1 MRFRIFSTAAEQ
13 IAAHAARD
21 HPREACGLLL
31 GAGDRIE
38 RAVPAANVAAD
49 PAAAF
54 EIDPALLLRCHRAA
68 RDGGPA
74 LIGWYHSHPNGRATP
89 SSTDAARAL
98 EDGRLWVVATDAGL
112 RAFVAT
118 PGGPIAGRFAA
129 ADLIILPPGADE

>member
-13 IAAHAARD
+13 IAAHAAND

-68 RDGGPA
+68 REGGPA
-74 LIGWYHSHPNGRATP
+74 LIGWYHSHPNGRTTP
-89 SSTDAARAL
+89 SAADADRVA
-98 EDGRLWVVATDAGL
+98 EWDRLWVIAAAGGLHAYVAIA
-112 RAFVAT
+112 
-118 PGGPIAGRFAA
+118 GGPIWGRFAA
-129 ADLIILPPGADE
+129 ADLIVLPPGADE